1 MLNRAIENAQRKVE
15 AHNFDIRKHLL
26 EYDNVAN
33 DQRRVVYQQRN
44 ELMEAEEIGDTIAEM
59 RHEVFTEFI
68 NRYVPPGSID
78 EQWDVP
84 RLEKALE
91 GEFGIALPLAQWLKE
106 DESVHEEILRER
118 ILEAV
123 DAHFRNKEELTGPQ
137 VMRHFEKAL
146 MLNVLD
152 QKWKDHLAS
161 MDYLRQGI
169 GLRGYAQKQPMQE
182 YKRESFGMFTDLL
195 DNIKREVIRIL
206 ARVQVKAEEDVEAV
220 EAKRR
225 QEAQAQQMQF
235 RHDEAGSPAAP
246 PRPEA
251 KEPPVPATYVREGRK
266 VGRNEPCPCGSGQK
280 YKQCH
285 GKLA

>member
-1 MLNRAIENAQRKVE
+1 
-15 AHNFDIRKHLL
+15 
-26 EYDNVAN
+26 
-33 DQRRVVYQQRN
+33 
-44 ELMEAEEIGDTIAEM
+44 M
-59 RHEVFTEFI
+59 RHEVFTEVI
-68 NRYVPPGSID
+68 NRYIPPGSID

-84 RLEKALE
+84 GLEKALE
-91 GEFGIALPLAQWLKE
+91 GEFGIDLPLGQWLQE
-106 DESVHEEILRER
+106 DESLHEEVLRAR
-118 ILEAV
+118 VLEAV
-123 DAHFRNKEELTGPQ
+123 DAHFRTKEELTGPQ

-182 YKRESFGMFTDLL
+182 YKRESYTMFTDLL
-195 DNIKREVIRIL
+195 DNIKHEVIRIL

-220 EAKRR
+220 EARRR

-235 RHDEAGSPAAP
+235 QHAEARSATAPPPAAAP
-246 PRPEA
+246 PTPE
-251 KEPPVPATYVREGRK
+251 TYVREGRK

-280 YKQCH
+280 YKHCH